1 MPLSRRL
8 SRSERSLLFQPK
20 FQEGSLDEPSIKQ
33 DLAHYNRS
41 PSKSDP
47 PKIYVEDKPLT
58 DVELNGLP
66 KIHRAV
72 SEGNLE
78 LLKELIESGT
88 EDVNTPDPEGWPPLY
103 TAIKQ
108 GKLDC
113 AAYLLKKGA
122 TDFYERQ
129 QLEYQKRL
137 AVSNVMEPGRNRT
150 RANSST

>member
-8 SRSERSLLFQPK
+8 SRSEVSLHVQSKLQ
-20 FQEGSLDEPSIKQ
+20 GSGSFDGQKHDPEHCMYK
-33 DLAHYNRS
+33 RS

-47 PKIYVEDKPLT
+47 PKIYVEDKPLI
-58 DVELNGLP
+58 DVGLDGLP

-113 AAYLLKKGA
+113 AAFLLKKGA
-122 TDFYERQ
+122 TDFYEKQ
-129 QLEYQKRL
+129 HQEYQKRL
-137 AVSNVMEPGRNRT
+137 TVSNTVAKN
-150 RANSST
+150 RANTCT